1 MAKVW
6 DSHAP
11 VTVAAW
17 AAVKHLV
24 VLWALAVLAQI
35 MPVAVAVVIGAV
47 TDLGKQISQVMMALA
62 DTPVAVEVQVGL
74 RTTSSLLDTPRVIA
88 QETVN
93 SPSPRHSVRRFLR
106 RRADTLASDKQTPK
120 VTSLLASR

>member
-6 DSHAP
+6 DSHAQ

-24 VLWALAVLAQI
+24 VLWVLAVLAQI
-35 MPVAVAVVIGAV
+35 MLAAVAVVIGAV

-62 DTPVAVEVQVGL
+62 DTQVAVEVQVGQ
-74 RTTSSLLDTPRVIA
+74 RTTSSLSNIRKATAL
-88 QETVN
+88 ETVN
-93 SPSPRHSVRRFLR
+93 SQSPRHSVRRFLR
-106 RRADTLASDKQTPK
+106 RRIWQCS
-120 VTSLLASR
+120 VG